1 MAENKKVQIKNTG
14 GDALYPR
21 TAAENIVNV
30 PGGTQNV
37 FMYLQGIGDAN
48 QFPDPDK
55 GARYFDPAAN
65 GSGGAVYECVTSG
78 TWTGKKEVSS
88 WDSNTLFFWNGN
100 VYKYMNGEDTLIP
113 IVCAELDTSD
123 TNGVRLDGGGG
134 MPLKVIA
141 SSATATT
148 FGTIKPLN
156 TVTNGASLSTT
167 NGEVKAIVS
176 SATSSQLGTVKVTT
190 TASNGAALSITSG
203 AVKVTMVAATSTGV
217 GAVQLA
223 TNAIA
228 SSGTNTTQ
236 AVTPAGMKN
245 AMTWTKIQNMAS
257 SASVT
262 VNPGESYRLIATD
275 GAVHTLNRATSAYA
289 GYNGADAHVQ
299 IFLDTVSVING
310 NDISIMDKLVPSACN
325 NCLVKYRDGEA
336 RLFLEDVYAGFTVTV
351 NAADVTATGTVFDG
365 IINWG
370 TSYIT
375 FTKLLDGEVIDMN
388 PLRWVDGSNHTGHDT
403 IIVGNGPDCTI
414 LSNGQ
419 KYGTYSLTVTNCKL
433 FNQWVV
439 QKGDLHLVSC
449 EFEKDS
455 QNNAMLYCGNG
466 GRIFA
471 ENCDLTVDGRYYT
484 GISGPAKGIYILR
497 NCKVDRYNINS
508 SSTIAFAGSIYNKG
522 HNTGGDAAKATQT
535 VLIERGAVVNISGN
549 TNADTAIIMSAGSG
563 IKVVSNAS
571 ATSPTLGGSAI
582 IRSHR
587 KPGYIESWPEGNH
600 EPWGLREDAGLNRY
614 VSGTG
619 TYIKGDGATDIP
631 VVSAAI
637 VKIQCDTDSSPCPY
651 VFNSPISATGKVTVD
666 DSYVVFGSSMP
677 ATAIVGH
684 PVELL
689 GTTGSGVT
697 FANKALVSPFDY
709 GGFTLASNHKIL
721 ATSVTSTCQIM
732 GATVYASAGGDPIVA
747 QWTSG
752 GVTSTATISAG
763 TSKVINGAL
772 TSTYGD

>member
-30 PGGTQNV
+30 PGGTMNV
-37 FMYLQGIGDAN
+37 FMYLNGYGAEN
-48 QFPDPDK
+48 QFPDPFK
-55 GARYFDPAAN
+55 GDRYFDSAAHK
-65 GSGGAVYECVTSG
+65 VYECVTNY
-78 TWTGKKEVSS
+78 TWTGKKEVTS
-88 WDSNTLFFWNGN
+88 WDSNTLFFWNGE
-100 VYKYMNGEDTLIP
+100 VWKYTDSEEGALAP
-113 IVCAELDTSD
+113 VLCATVDQSV
-123 TNGVRLDGGGG
+123 TNGVKIQGGNGS
-134 MPLKVIA
+134 PLKVTA
-141 SSATATT
+141 SSATA
-148 FGTIKPLN
+148 
-156 TVTNGASLSTT
+156 S
-167 NGEVKAIVS
+167 E
-176 SATSSQLGTVKVTT
+176 LGTVKVTT
-190 TASNGAALSITSG
+190 TASNGAALSITNG
-203 AVKVTMVAATSTGV
+203 AVKVTMAAATSTGV

-289 GYNGADAHVQ
+289 GYNGADAHIQ

-310 NDISIMDKLVPSACN
+310 NNISIMDKLVPSACN

-336 RLFLEDVYAGFTVTV
+336 RLYLEDVYAGFTVTV
-351 NAADVTATGTVFDG
+351 NASDVNATGTVFDG

-388 PLRWVDGSNHTGHDT
+388 PLRYVDGYNHTGHNS
-403 IIVGNGPDCTI
+403 IIVGNGPDSTI

-433 FNQWVV
+433 INQWVI
-439 QKGDLHLVSC
+439 QKGDLHVVAC
-449 EFEKDS
+449 ELEKGS
-455 QNNAMLYCGNG
+455 TNHATLYCGNG
-466 GRIFA
+466 GRVFV
-471 ENCDLTVDGRYYT
+471 ENVDLTVDGSPNT
-484 GISGPAKGIYILR
+484 GLSGPAGGVYILR
-497 NCKVDRYNINS
+497 NCKVDRYNIHS
-508 SSTIAFAGSIYNKG
+508 SSTIAFAGSNYNKG
-522 HNTGGDAAKATQT
+522 HDTGLAAGLSTATQT

-549 TNADTAIIMSAGSG
+549 TNAETGVIISAGSG

-571 ATSPTLGGSAI
+571 ATSPSVGGSAI

-587 KPGYIESWPEGNH
+587 KAGYMESWPEGNQ
-600 EPWGLREDAGLNRY
+600 EPWGMREDAGLNRY

-619 TYIKGDGATDIP
+619 TYIKGDGATDLP
-631 VVSAAI
+631 VISAAI
-637 VKIQCDTDSSPCPY
+637 VNVQCDGDSSPCPY

-677 ATAIVGH
+677 AAAIVGH

-689 GTTGSGVT
+689 GTSGGGVS
-697 FANKALVSPFDY
+697 FANKALAGSYDSGSFS
-709 GGFTLASNHKIL
+709 LQSNHKIL

-732 GATVYASAGGDPIVA
+732 GATVYASAGGDAIVA

-752 GVTSTATISAG
+752 GVTSTATINAG

-772 TSTYGD
+772 TSTWGD